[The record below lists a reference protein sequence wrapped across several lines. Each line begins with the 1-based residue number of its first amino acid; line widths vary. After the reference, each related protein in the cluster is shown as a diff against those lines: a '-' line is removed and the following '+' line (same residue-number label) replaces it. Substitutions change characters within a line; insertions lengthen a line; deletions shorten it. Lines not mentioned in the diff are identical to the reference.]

1 MMRAP
6 APVED
11 ASSAQHQG
19 AAPRS
24 GVIDFTLHG
33 FVGVR
38 LVGAS
43 PRDAND
49 VSKQLGSI
57 QGSLTRDPD
66 IVVRFV
72 DRLPASSDLQ
82 YLGLDDAGFDRDS
95 FYVLRR
101 DRSKRMRTRVAL
113 EQVGGRCEIVCESG
127 FGSVPLLIPI
137 VNLTM
142 LAQGLVP
149 IHGSAFTYEE
159 TGVLVTGWAKGGK
172 TEVLLGFMD
181 RGARYIGDEWVYVD
195 AEGKRLY
202 GIPEPIRIWDWHLD
216 DLAHYRRLI
225 GNGTRARMWLTRR
238 AAHSRR
244 ALPDRLASTDGGQL
258 VDRAIALVER
268 QSSVRVAPERLFG
281 RDSCVLEGPLDKVFF
296 VVSHESADVT
306 VEPLGSDEVA
316 RRMIFSHQFERLE
329 LIAAY
334 LQSRFAFP
342 DRVNTLLEQARE
354 QEGVLLGQAFAGT
367 DAYVVR
373 HPFPAPIPALVDAIR
388 PLL

>member
-1 MMRAP
+1 MNVP
-6 APVED
+6 AVENE
-11 ASSAQHQG
+11 SSAQQKG
-19 AAPRS
+19 VAPNA
-24 GVIDFTLHG
+24 GVIDYTLHG

-43 PRDAND
+43 PQDANA

-57 QGSLTRDPD
+57 QGPLTGDPD

-72 DRLPASSDLQ
+72 DRVPASSDLQ

-101 DRSKRMRTRVAL
+101 DRSKRMRARVAL

-137 VNLTM
+137 LNLTM
-142 LAQGLVP
+142 LVQGLVP
-149 IHGSAFTYEE
+149 IHGSAFTFE
-159 TGVLVTGWAKGGK
+159 GVGALVTGWAKGGK

-181 RGARYIGDEWVYVD
+181 RGAQYIGDEWVYVD

-216 DLAHYRRLI
+216 DLARYRRLI

-244 ALPDRLASTDGGQL
+244 TLPDRLARTDAGQL

-281 RDSCVLEGPLDKVFF
+281 HGSCTLEGPLDKVFF
-296 VVSHESADVT
+296 VVSHESPAVT
-306 VEPLGSDEVA
+306 VEPLDPDEVA
-316 RRMIFSHQFERLE
+316 RRMIFSHQFERFD

-342 DRVNTLLEQARE
+342 DRVNTFLEQARE
-354 QEGVLLGQAFAGT
+354 QESGVLGQAFAGKE
-367 DAYVVR
+367 AYVVR